1 MLDYLELS
9 ALGYGALMDVAAENE
24 LDSCRRNS
32 LQHAVAL
39 VYRPLMG
46 SAPRRCSEVVMKS
59 RRP

>member
-1 MLDYLELS
+1 VLDYLELS

-24 LDSCRRNS
+24 LDSCRRKS

-39 VYRPLMG
+39 VYGPLMG
-46 SAPRRCSEVVMKS
+46 GAPRRCSEVVMKS